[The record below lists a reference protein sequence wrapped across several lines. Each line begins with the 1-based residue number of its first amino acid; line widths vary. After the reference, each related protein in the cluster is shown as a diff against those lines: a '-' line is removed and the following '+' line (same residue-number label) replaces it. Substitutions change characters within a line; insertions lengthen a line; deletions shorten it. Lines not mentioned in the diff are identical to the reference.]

1 VFCAEHTVTA
11 VLLLRR
17 AGALRGWAKALR
29 DSGTSYDLTARH
41 LDLRIA
47 FLMEQEPASSQPH
60 ISWLIQEYAVT
71 AATAAAVAAPAAAG
85 AASPKAADGLPQPM
99 FVRRQTSAY
108 KAAGDATSGL
118 LRSLQ
123 ARHEASVASVTAF
136 LKDSADLSLLKAS
149 QQVKHALHK
158 HVHTNI
164 PISHCVHLSNS
175 KCSMIAALSCAS
187 V

>member
-1 VFCAEHTVTA
+1 MNKLKYTVTT
-11 VLLLRR
+11 VLLYR

-47 FLMEQEPASSQPH
+47 FLVEQEPASSQPH

-71 AATAAAVAAPAAAG
+71 AAATAAAPG
-85 AASPKAADGLPQPM
+85 AASPKAADALQHPL

-108 KAAGDATSGL
+108 KAVGDATSGL

-136 LKDSADLSLLKAS
+136 LKDSADLALLKAS
-149 QQVKHALHK
+149 QQVKHAVQM
-158 HVHTNI
+158 HVHTYI
-164 PISHCVHLSNS
+164 PILHCVHCLTASVES
-175 KCSMIAALSCAS
+175 GQRHSMIAVFS
-187 V
+187 